1 MPPPPTTEHQ
11 CNKVLCLNCGAIN
24 HVELEG
30 GNDKDNV
37 RVVAKTY
44 NPRPN
49 IVEEKQN
56 KNKNE
61 RKRKAQDVATSQR
74 KIKLFVVQTILSL
87 KKVTTKMIE
96 T

>member
-1 MPPPPTTEHQ
+1 MPLPTIKHQ
-11 CNKVLCLNCGAIN
+11 CNKVLCLNYGAIN
-24 HVELEG
+24 NFELEE

-37 RVVAKTY
+37 KLVAKTY

-49 IVEEKQN
+49 IVEEKQ
-56 KNKNE
+56 KK
-61 RKRKAQDVATSQR
+61 RKFGKKQKAQDVATSQR
-74 KIKLFVVQTILSL
+74 KIELFVVQTILSL

>member
-1 MPPPPTTEHQ
+1 MPSPTLKHW
-11 CNKVLCLNCGAIN
+11 CNKVLCLNYGAIN
-24 HVELEG
+24 SFELEE
-30 GNDKDNV
+30 GNDKDNA

-61 RKRKAQDVATSQR
+61 RKQKAQDVATSQR